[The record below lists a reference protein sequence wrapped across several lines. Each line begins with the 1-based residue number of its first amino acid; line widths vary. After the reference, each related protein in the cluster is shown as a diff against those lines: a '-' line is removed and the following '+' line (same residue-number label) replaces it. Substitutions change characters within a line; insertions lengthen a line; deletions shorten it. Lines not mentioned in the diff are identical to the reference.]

1 MVILGVVL
9 LVAAVVVLVD
19 MALTTNGTLDVHVLG
34 WHVGTMGP
42 TRALLLGAAVGVVL
56 TLGVVAILGGQAR
69 ALRKRRE
76 RNRAI
81 KGTTAENRRLAAE
94 LEAQKARAHEAEV
107 TRAEETAAERD
118 RADADAYPDESR
130 RGGAEYV
137 LGSKYP
143 HDASTS
149 TPTTPPSP
157 PAGTR

>member
-34 WHVGTMGP
+34 WHMGTMGP
-42 TRALLLGAAVGVVL
+42 GRALVLGAAVGAVL
-56 TLGVVAILGGQAR
+56 SLGVVSILGGQAR

-76 RNRAI
+76 RNRAL

-94 LEAQKARAHEAEV
+94 LEAQKARAHEAEA
-107 TRAEETAAERD
+107 TRADETAAERD
-118 RADADAYPDESR
+118 RAEADAYPEENR

-143 HDASTS
+143 HDSSTS
-149 TPTTPPSP
+149 TTPPAPPTTSH
-157 PAGTR
+157 